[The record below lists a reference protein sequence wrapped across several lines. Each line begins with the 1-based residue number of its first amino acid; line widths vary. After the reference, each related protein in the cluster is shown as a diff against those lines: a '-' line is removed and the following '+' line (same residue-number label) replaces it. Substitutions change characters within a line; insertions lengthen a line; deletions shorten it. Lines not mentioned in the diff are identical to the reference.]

1 LTALALI
8 AAYALW
14 LHLCNGRAGR
24 QAGQLGLVVFA
35 IGLLWAGVHQLELR
49 ESSPD
54 GTYGSDAR
62 YYYTGML
69 QVVGGNAPASSYLAP
84 LFVSWGAW
92 LLSTAS
98 TRHPFWV
105 VLGNLGLYV
114 VCTSSLYLALV
125 THLRSHRHTE
135 SLRIVESPKFMLL
148 SLVLALNGLVLW
160 MVIREIKESLLLAIL
175 AVSVYW
181 IEQSMRTRPLA
192 LGIGV
197 AAVAAGGGM
206 WLLARLRALG
216 ALLIA
221 GYALFD
227 IYGHLGKRSRLVA
240 LLAVSLAMVPAL
252 SSFSSVKARLDA
264 QRDLLGSVYPK
275 EEATQFTRGAA
286 AVPLSALRF
295 VLGPGPS
302 RSLRQLLTKD
312 VFVVSTRTG
321 DVMIFLGACQWWLLL
336 AVAAVMAVSRRG
348 QVLDWARQTSP
359 LLLLSLMH
367 LAPYCYVAAGSGD
380 ARHRGVLYVLLHLPL
395 ALLLCLPKGR
405 QHPDGAG
412 DPSPE
417 TAEAGRLP

>member
-1 LTALALI
+1 
-8 AAYALW
+8 
-14 LHLCNGRAGR
+14 
-24 QAGQLGLVVFA
+24 
-35 IGLLWAGVHQLELR
+35 
-49 ESSPD
+49 
-54 GTYGSDAR
+54 
-62 YYYTGML
+62 
-69 QVVGGNAPASSYLAP
+69 
-84 LFVSWGAW
+84 
-92 LLSTAS
+92 
-98 TRHPFWV
+98 
-105 VLGNLGLYV
+105 
-114 VCTSSLYLALV
+114 
-125 THLRSHRHTE
+125 
-135 SLRIVESPKFMLL
+135 
-148 SLVLALNGLVLW
+148 
-160 MVIREIKESLLLAIL
+160 
-175 AVSVYW
+175 
-181 IEQSMRTRPLA
+181 
-192 LGIGV
+192 
-197 AAVAAGGGM
+197 
-206 WLLARLRALG
+206 LG